1 MTAGTSAAS
10 ASLRGHSALRADRLP
25 DHVAKFFSIFMAVH
39 RHSVL
44 HGRLDELIFVIRR
57 NRDGTIIVTRVI
69 AAIDE

>member
-1 MTAGTSAAS
+1 
-10 ASLRGHSALRADRLP
+10 LRADRLP